1 MTAPRPATSSSSSP
15 AASRTVVDRAA
26 GQLRREIDA
35 GQWSPGTQLPSIR
48 ELASRLEVSSNS
60 VVAAIGLLEA
70 EKLVDRRARRGV
82 FVRGGVEPQARP
94 GPLGVYCELVTGGLQ
109 ADRWGS
115 HVASGCLATLR
126 QQHTDHE
133 VLEAPADDP
142 DREKLRKQIV
152 AQSGDYA
159 GFIVPWAAWSED
171 TLRELVEKTGR
182 PIVKVGRHG
191 NACRHNY
198 VSIDHLAAGSLAA
211 QRVEDRR
218 PGPFLVLS
226 SAASHDYPRRQ
237 LVLGFVDGLQRSR
250 RGVVQ
255 VAVLPVNQDSVDG
268 GYDAMTH
275 YLRSAPPP
283 RAVFGIGDAV
293 PIGAMQAALDAGH
306 RVPRDIALIGS
317 AGLEMAKA
325 CRPTLAHVHQPM
337 EQLGHEAC
345 ALLNQ
350 LVRSGRLWIPGREL
364 EVTWQDGG
372 SVGDRHGDT
381 DADAN

>member
-1 MTAPRPATSSSSSP
+1 MTPSSSISPGLSSTT
-15 AASRTVVDRAA
+15 RTVVDRAA
-26 GQLRREIDA
+26 GQLRREIAA
-35 GQWSPGTQLPSIR
+35 GVWSAGDRLPSIR
-48 ELASRLEVSSNS
+48 DLAARLEVSSNS

-70 EKLVDRRARRGV
+70 ESLVDRRSRRGV
-82 FVRGGVEPQARP
+82 FVRGGGEPAVRP
-94 GPLGVYCELVTGGLQ
+94 GPLGMYCELVPGGLQ

-126 QQHTDHE
+126 EQDVEHE

-142 DREKLRKQIV
+142 DREKLRKQIL
-152 AQSGDYA
+152 ARAGDYA

-171 TLRELVEKTGR
+171 TLRDLIEKTGR

-198 VSIDHLAAGSLAA
+198 VSIDHIAAGSLAA
-211 QRVEDRR
+211 RQVGDRA

-255 VAVLPVNQDSVDG
+255 VAVLPVEQDSVDG
-268 GYDAMTH
+268 GYDAMAG
-275 YLRSAPPP
+275 YLRTAPAP

-306 RVPRDIALIGS
+306 RVPEEIAFIGS

-337 EQLGHEAC
+337 EQLGLEAC
-345 ALLNQ
+345 SLLNE
-350 LVRSGRLWIPGREL
+350 LVRSRRLWSPGREL
-364 EVTWQDGG
+364 EVDWHAGG
-372 SVGDRHGDT
+372 SVAEYAKPGPG
-381 DADAN
+381 A